1 MKQLKISMNSKLEPK
16 KRQLIKTLR
25 AQGITDETVLEAIY
39 VIPRE
44 DFIPEYLRNQA
55 YENAALPIESGQ
67 TISQPYIVAYMTQ
80 ELKVDKS
87 HKVLE
92 IGTGSGYQAV
102 VLAKLC
108 KRLFTIERHMPLYK
122 AAEEI
127 FKKFRLFNITTLFG
141 NGIKGWKEQEPFDRI
156 MVTAAGEDIPDE
168 LLYQLK
174 DGGIMVIP
182 VGGQD
187 ETQHIVR
194 VTRRGDEFDFKTL
207 LAVKFVP
214 LLSGIVHSS

>member
-1 MKQLKISMNSKLEPK
+1 MPGDLSNKKSQLLDKLRK
-16 KRQLIKTLR
+16 
-25 AQGITDETVLEAIY
+25 QGITDEAVLEVISE
-39 VIPRE
+39 IPRE
-44 DFIPEYLRNQA
+44 DFIAGYLRNQA
-55 YENAALPIESGQ
+55 YENAALPIESEQ

-80 ELKVDKS
+80 ELRVNKT

-108 KRLFTIERHMPLYK
+108 KRLFTIERHRPLYK
-122 AAEEI
+122 GAEEI
-127 FKKFRLFNITTLFG
+127 FKKLRLFNITTLFG
-141 NGIKGWKEQEPFDRI
+141 NGMKGWKEQQPFDRI
-156 MVTAAGEDIPDE
+156 MVTAAGEEIPDE

-174 DGGIMVIP
+174 DGGIMIIP
-182 VGGQD
+182 VGAQE

-194 VTRRGDEFDFKTL
+194 ITRKGDDFDVKTL
-207 LAVKFVP
+207 LPVKFVP

>member
-1 MKQLKISMNSKLEPK
+1 MKSSLKSKKKQLIEN
-16 KRQLIKTLR
+16 LR
-25 AQGITDETVLEAIY
+25 AQGITDEKVLEVISE
-39 VIPRE
+39 IPRE
-44 DFIPEYLRNQA
+44 DFIPDFLRNQA

-80 ELKVDKS
+80 ELQVEKK

-122 AAEEI
+122 SAEEM
-127 FKKFRLFNITTLFG
+127 FKKLRIFNITTLFG

-156 MVTAAGEDIPDE
+156 MVTAAGEEIPDE

-174 DGGIMVIP
+174 DGGIMIIP
-182 VGGQD
+182 VGAQD
-187 ETQHIVR
+187 ETQHIIR
-194 VTRRGDEFDFKTL
+194 ITRHGDDFDVKTL
-207 LAVKFVP
+207 LPVKFVP

>member
-1 MKQLKISMNSKLEPK
+1 MNIDLKTRKKQLLD
-16 KRQLIKTLR
+16 RLR
-25 AQGITDETVLEAIY
+25 SQGITDEKVLEVMAD
-39 VIPRE
+39 IPRE
-44 DFIPEYLRNQA
+44 DFIADYLRPQA
-55 YENAALPIESGQ
+55 YENAALPIESEQ

-80 ELKVDKS
+80 ELKVEKN

-92 IGTGSGYQAV
+92 IGTGSGYQSI

-108 KRLFTIERHMPLYK
+108 KRLFTIERHMPLHK
-122 AAEEI
+122 GAEEM

-141 NGIKGWKEQEPFDRI
+141 NGIKGWKEQAPFDRI
-156 MVTAAGEDIPDE
+156 MVTAAGEDIPDD

-174 DGGIMVIP
+174 DGGIMIIP

-194 VTRRGDEFDFKTL
+194 VTRHGDEFDVKTL
-207 LAVKFVP
+207 LPVKFVP